1 VTGVATYEPVQ
12 TGLAGALLAHLDAQ
26 IASAGRLLA
35 SILAQ
40 GAAIRE
46 RNVEG
51 VLSRL
56 AEVKTEMSL
65 RSSLEEQR
73 ANLLMAAGNAL
84 AVPAE
89 QVTLDAMT
97 RLMPAAHAV
106 TARERSSELRGL
118 LAEIAREH
126 GLNRAL
132 MRQEL
137 SFLDH
142 LTRLIGQ
149 EPDTGYSPNGA
160 DRTTA
165 SVHRVLDTQA

>member
-1 VTGVATYEPVQ
+1 VSVTAYEPVQ

-26 IASAGRLLA
+26 IASASRLLS

-65 RSSLEEQR
+65 RSTLEEQR
-73 ANLLMAAGNAL
+73 ANLLMAAGSAL

-97 RLMPAAHAV
+97 RLMPEEHAV
-106 TARERSSELRGL
+106 TARVRSSELRGL

-137 SFLDH
+137 AFLDH

-149 EPDTGYSPNGA
+149 QPDTGYSPNGA

>member
-1 VTGVATYEPVQ
+1 VTVTAYEPVQ

-26 IASAGRLLA
+26 IASASRLLA

-73 ANLLMAAGNAL
+73 ANLLMAAGSAL
-84 AVPAE
+84 ALPAE

-97 RLMPAAHAV
+97 RLMPVDQAAI
-106 TARERSSELRGL
+106 ARTRSAELRGL

-137 SFLDH
+137 AFLDP

-149 EPDTGYSPNGA
+149 EPDTGYSPHGT

>member
-1 VTGVATYEPVQ
+1 VTVTAYEPVQ

-26 IASAGRLLA
+26 IASASRLLS

-65 RSSLEEQR
+65 RSTLEEQR
-73 ANLLMAAGNAL
+73 ANLLMAAGSAL

-89 QVTLDAMT
+89 QVTLEAMT
-97 RLMPAAHAV
+97 RLMPEEHAV
-106 TARERSSELRGL
+106 TARVRSSELRGL

-137 SFLDH
+137 AFLDH

-149 EPDTGYSPNGA
+149 QPDTGYSPNGA
-160 DRTTA
+160 DRNTV